1 MTSHLTSL
9 IFSRLNAEQVI
20 FVFASLSELLYL
32 VPVSIEDEQTGI
44 ISSLAGLQ
52 SLNSLSQFILNHLQT
67 NKQRDTIFSKQE
79 STVVQLPVCVHNE
92 L

>member
-67 NKQRDTIFSKQE
+67 NKQRDKIFSKRE
-79 STVVQLPVCVHNE
+79 YSSAATCMCS
-92 L
+92 

>member
-67 NKQRDTIFSKQE
+67 NKQRDTIFSKRE
-79 STVVQLPVCVHNE
+79 YSSAATCMCS
-92 L
+92 

>member
-9 IFSRLNAEQVI
+9 IVSRLNVEQVI
-20 FVFASLSELLYL
+20 FVFASLSELMYL

-67 NKQRDTIFSKQE
+67 NKQRDETFSKQE
-79 STVVQLPVCVHNE
+79 NARVQLPVCAQNE

>member
-67 NKQRDTIFSKQE
+67 NKQRDKIFSKQE
-79 STVVQLPVCVHNE
+79 STVVQLPVCVHKE